1 MYAGFEMARRLTPT
15 PRKRRH
21 RPRQLELRP
30 RTWGGRREGAGRPS
44 LGRVPRVVR
53 PPVASRFPVH
63 VTLKLDESLPNLRT
77 QQLFRV
83 IELCLRQGKERE
95 GFRLVHYSVQGH
107 HLHLIVEAQSAQDLG
122 AGIKGLSVRI
132 ARRLNATLGRTGRVF
147 VDRYFARVLKTPR
160 ETRAALAYVLLN
172 ARRHASQRGQKLAR
186 SWVDPCSSG
195 GVLRRVARPAGH
207 AARRRATDGGRAAHV
222 ALESRLASLALDPNR
237 RDPRLRALT
246 IARIAPAGAARAA
259 SP

>member
-1 MYAGFEMARRLTPT
+1 MARRLTPT
-15 PRKRRH
+15 QRKRRH

-30 RTWGGRREGAGRPS
+30 RTWGGRRDGAGRPS
-44 LGRVPRVVR
+44 LGRVPRVAR

-77 QQLFRV
+77 KPLFGV
-83 IELCLRQGKERE
+83 IEPCLKQGKERD

-107 HLHLIVEAQSAQDLG
+107 HLHLIVEAQSAHDLG

-147 VDRYFARVLKTPR
+147 AERYFARVLKTPR
-160 ETRAALAYVLLN
+160 QTRAAIAYVLLN

-186 SWVDPCSSG
+186 SWMDPCSSG
-195 GVLRRVARPAGH
+195 RFFDGWRAQSTPPADEQPTVAA
-207 AARRRATDGGRAAHV
+207 
-222 ALESRLASLALDPNR
+222 
-237 RDPRLRALT
+237 PRTWLLRAGWRRWRL
-246 IARIAPAGAARAA
+246 IRIDEIPG
-259 SP
+259 SDP